1 MKKLR
6 LNTQYIDF
14 YLQQHKIT
22 KKEFCN
28 RCGIEISTLNSIYQQ
43 RNISIEKIIPI
54 TDFLKITTDTFL
66 FLEKR
71 RTSENANS

>member
-14 YLQQHKIT
+14 CLQQRNIS

-28 RCGIEISTLNSIYQQ
+28 LCGIKRSTLNSVYQQ
-43 RNISIEKIIPI
+43 KNVTIDKIVPI
-54 TDFLKITTDTFL
+54 VDLLKITINTFC
-66 FLEKR
+66 FLEKTKK
-71 RTSENANS
+71 TSNR